1 MAADQQVVS
10 LYASTLRELLGP
22 IGTHLD
28 DDGVSEIMINGHEE
42 IFVERGGRIERTDS
56 AFEDEEALTAAMRNV
71 AQYVGK
77 RLTAEEPSV
86 EARLPDGSRVH
97 IVQAPAARKGMCV
110 AIRKFS
116 KHKLDMEAL
125 VGFGAL
131 TPEVAE
137 FLGISVAVAKNII
150 VSGGTGSGK
159 TTLLNCLSAMI
170 MNGERVLV
178 LEDSSELQL
187 QQDHVVAFEAQPP
200 DRHGRGGLTIR
211 DLFRASLRMRPDRV
225 VVGECRGGE
234 ALDMIQAMTSG
245 HSGSLSTCHAN
256 TPYDAMNRLETMS
269 LMGDVQ
275 MPLSAL
281 RKQLA
286 SAVDI
291 IVQVN
296 RFHDGARK
304 ITEVAEVLPL
314 SEDGEYQLAPIYEL
328 NASSHTRLSRAALE
342 HTGYVP
348 TFAEDP
354 GDVGIMEQVNLSSAC
369 WREPNEE

>member
-1 MAADQQVVS
+1 MTAESHVVE
-10 LYASTLRELLGP
+10 LYSSTIKQLLMP
-22 IGTHLD
+22 ISRHMED
-28 DDGVSEIMINGHEE
+28 EGVSEVMINGYNE
-42 IFVERGGRIERTDS
+42 IFVERGGKLEKTDS
-56 AFEDEEALTAAMRNV
+56 SFEDEEALAAAMRNV

-77 RLTAEEPSV
+77 RLTKDDPSI

-97 IVQAPAARKGMCV
+97 IVQAPAARKGICV

-116 KHKLDMEAL
+116 KHKLDMDAL
-125 VGFGAL
+125 IGFGAL

-137 FLGISVAVAKNII
+137 FLGICVAAAKNII

-170 MNGERVLV
+170 MDGERIIV

-187 QQDHVVAFEAQPP
+187 QQEHVVPFEAQPP
-200 DRHGRGGLTIR
+200 DRNGRGGLTIR

-256 TPYDAMNRLETMS
+256 TPYDGLNRLETMA
-269 LMGDVQ
+269 LMGDVP
-275 MPLSAL
+275 MPLTAL

-286 SAVDI
+286 SAVDV
-291 IVQVN
+291 IVQIS

-314 SEDGEYQLAPIYEL
+314 SEAGEYQLRTIFRLQSDSATQL
-328 NASSHTRLSRAALE
+328 SKASLQY
-342 HTGYVP
+342 TGNQP
-348 TFAEDP
+348 TFSGDP
-354 GDVGIMEQVNLSSAC
+354 YDVGIVDKIKLSAKC
-369 WREPNEE
+369 WQEPK

>member
-1 MAADQQVVS
+1 MSADQQVVS
-10 LYASTLRELLGP
+10 LYASTLKELLKP
-22 IGTHLD
+22 IGEHLED
-28 DDGVSEIMINGHEE
+28 DSVSEVMINGPSEVF
-42 IFVERGGRIERTDS
+42 IERSGRIERTDS
-56 AFEDEEALTAAMRNV
+56 AFEDGEALAAAMRNV

-77 RLTAEEPSV
+77 RLTPEDPSV

-97 IVQAPAARKGMCV
+97 IVLPPAARKGICV

-116 KHKLDMEAL
+116 KHKLDMDAL

-137 FLGISVAVAKNII
+137 FLGICVAAAKNII

-170 MNGERVLV
+170 MDGERILV

-187 QQDHVVAFEAQPP
+187 QQEHVVSFEAQPP
-200 DRHGRGGLTIR
+200 DRYGRGGLSIR

-256 TPYDAMNRLETMS
+256 TPFDALNRLETMS
-269 LMGDVQ
+269 LMGDVK
-275 MPLSAL
+275 MPLTAL

-291 IVQVN
+291 VVQVN

-304 ITEVAEVLPL
+304 ITDISEVLPL
-314 SEDGEYQLAPIYEL
+314 SEDGEYRVAPIYEL
-328 NASSHTRLSRAALE
+328 RASSNTRLSRVPLT
-342 HTGYVP
+342 HTGYQP

-354 GDVGIMEQVNLSSAC
+354 SDVGIVDMVNLSSAC
-369 WREPNEE
+369 WREPSEE